1 MRARPEAIQSKK
13 EQTQGAGR
21 SVIAVSDIRKNEK
34 CGSTCFVWQG
44 RDALDGDLFPVCC
57 YKKEN
62 EDRQPE
68 GCLGK
73 GIYEDRI

>member
-1 MRARPEAIQSKK
+1 M
-13 EQTQGAGR
+13 
-21 SVIAVSDIRKNEK
+21 RKNEK

-44 RDALDGDLFPVCC
+44 QDALDGDLFPVCC

-62 EDRQPE
+62 GDRQPE